1 MHVADHLTLL
11 QLQELAS
18 AEPSKRRFLRLRA
31 LILAR
36 SGMTAFEVAHAL
48 GVARRSVQNWVARYN
63 NEGLTGLNNRPGGG
77 RPAFLDHA
85 QLERLQERID
95 AGAQP
100 EDGVCTLRGPEIHA
114 LLEREFGVI
123 YSLSAVYVLLHRL
136 GYSCLDPRPKHQQA
150 DPEAQEAFK
159 KKSAKILKPSPA
171 NTPTSGLKSGSK
183 TKPGSVR
190 KAR

>member
-77 RPAFLDHA
+77 RPAFLY
-85 QLERLQERID
+85 
-95 AGAQP
+95 G
-100 EDGVCTLRGPEIHA
+100 
-114 LLEREFGVI
+114 
-123 YSLSAVYVLLHRL
+123 
-136 GYSCLDPRPKHQQA
+136 SCLVFALICVHRYETAHTLFMTLAFRPTAHIPITAASLRASQ
-150 DPEAQEAFK
+150 
-159 KKSAKILKPSPA
+159 SA
-171 NTPTSGLKSGSK
+171 
-183 TKPGSVR
+183 
-190 KAR
+190 